1 MSGAFLLKI
10 DPIFDRARFIT
21 RQIMIM
27 DGKSGDNSL
36 SRISSRADRISQLA
50 DLLNSFSR
58 PQLWLRCIRSPL
70 GMATVLRAV
79 DSLRPILTNAPE
91 YLEQI
96 LGFGTARAFRARI
109 RGGPA
114 IEFPPINGLN
124 LLSTNIPLMIRETW
138 LDHLYTP
145 PGFEIR
151 DGENI
156 VDLGA
161 NVGVFSLFAA
171 LRTPSGQIIAY
182 EPIPE
187 LYELLCF
194 NLKMNAVPNV
204 RAFRAGVL
212 DYVGRGS
219 IWYNSSNVGGHSIY
233 AERVN
238 PKDVVRVPVE
248 FTTLDNVIA
257 TNSLRTIDLLKADCE
272 GSEYRIFEAS
282 SDLSIRRIRR
292 LSIEYHAIPGGTE
305 LLSLLV
311 ERLSRLGFRVR
322 TMQTG
327 AELGM
332 LWAWHD
338 ESDVPIS
345 DGVS

>member
-1 MSGAFLLKI
+1 
-10 DPIFDRARFIT
+10 
-21 RQIMIM
+21 
-27 DGKSGDNSL
+27 
-36 SRISSRADRISQLA
+36 
-50 DLLNSFSR
+50 
-58 PQLWLRCIRSPL
+58 
-70 GMATVLRAV
+70 MATVLRET

-96 LGFGTARAFRARI
+96 LGFGTKEPFRARI
-109 RGGPA
+109 RGGPV
-114 IEFPPINGLN
+114 IQFPPSRGVD

-138 LDHLYTP
+138 LDHHYTP

-171 LRTPSGQIIAY
+171 MGTPSGQIIAY

-187 LYELLCF
+187 LYELLCL
-194 NLKMNAVPNV
+194 NLQMNAVTNV
-204 RAFRAGVL
+204 RAHRAGVL
-212 DYVGRGS
+212 DYEGHGS

-233 AERVN
+233 PERVN
-238 PKDVVRVPVE
+238 TKEAAKVPVQ
-248 FTTLDNVIA
+248 FTTLDKVIA
-257 TNSLRTIDLLKADCE
+257 TNSLHTIDLLKVDCE
-272 GSEYRIFEAS
+272 GSEYRIFEGS
-282 SDLSIRRIRR
+282 SDVSIRRIRR
-292 LSIEYHAIPGGTE
+292 MSIEYHGIPGGAG

-311 ERLSRLGFRVR
+311 ERLNRLSFRVR

-332 LWAWHD
+332 LWAWHV
-338 ESDVPIS
+338 ESDVPIHA
-345 DGVS
+345 GVS